1 MTQLTKHIEAIIKE
15 RPCGSEANNE
25 VIDYLKQQMEKI
37 SNKVDNIPFDCMTW
51 KKEYSYINLDGEE
64 FEVLASPFSKGVQ
77 TAGKLCSVSTIE
89 ELRNCDMKDCI
100 VIVYGDLT
108 TNPISA
114 KDYPFYYPDEHKEIN
129 DIFESRKPKAILA
142 FTGQASNCGLSPFPL
157 FEDGNFEIPSAYIEE
172 SKLPLFLRHLNKT
185 VEIEINSQRLPA
197 TSSQLIATKK
207 GKKEDLIVIC
217 AHMDSKD
224 DTDGAIDNGSGTLVL
239 LRMLELLD
247 GILTSHTI
255 QFVPYNSEET
265 YHASGELVHLEHL
278 KDKKVSYVLNI
289 DTPCFKN
296 RKSEVSTFNME
307 PHSKTIEDVVSK
319 ENQLCMGEPWYAG
332 DHMPFAMQG
341 IPTMAVIVEDFN
353 KEGVFYTHTKRDSRE
368 LLDEQII
375 EEVSASLVNL
385 LLEID
390 NL

>member
-15 RPCGSEANNE
+15 RACGSEANNE
-25 VIDYLKQQMEKI
+25 VVHYIKQQMEKN
-37 SNKVDNIPFDCMTW
+37 SDFVESFPFECMIW
-51 KKEYSYINLDGEE
+51 KKEYSYVNLDGKKLEI
-64 FEVLASPFSKGVQ
+64 LASPFSKEVH
-77 TAGKLCSVSTIE
+77 TTGKLCSVSTIE

-100 VIVYGDLT
+100 VLVYGDLAK
-108 TNPISA
+108 NPISA

-142 FTGQASNCGLSPFPL
+142 FTGQASNCGLHPFPL

-172 SKLPLFLRHLNKT
+172 SKVSLFLSHLNES
-185 VEIEINSQRLPA
+185 VEIAINSQRLPA
-197 TSSQLIATKK
+197 TSSQLVATKK
-207 GKKEDLIVIC
+207 GNKEDLIIVC

-255 QFVPYNSEET
+255 QFVPYNSEEV
-265 YHASGELVHLEHL
+265 YHAGGELAHLGQL
-278 KDKKVSYVLNI
+278 KDKKVAYVLNI
-289 DTPCFKN
+289 DTPCFKK
-296 RKSEVSTFNME
+296 RKSEISLFNIDSQ
-307 PHSKTIEDVVSK
+307 SKMITDVVSK
-319 ENQLCMGEPWYAG
+319 EKQLCIGEPWYAG

-341 IPTMAVIVEDFN
+341 IPTLAVIVEDFN
-353 KEGVFYTHTKRDSRE
+353 NEGVFYTHTKQDNKE
-368 LLDEQII
+368 LLDDKII

-385 LLEID
+385 LLAID
-390 NL
+390 SL